1 MKSYYIYEAMTLTM
15 TLNAISIYDF
25 SQYET
30 VFVLIINLVGKRI
43 PHFKY
48 GVENK
53 NYSIC
58 FTCYIYWVFE
68 MLIKYQH
75 AGYIILNWQ
84 IVSQVTQI
92 YHYCLL
98 S

>member
-1 MKSYYIYEAMTLTM
+1 MTLAMTLK
-15 TLNAISIYDF
+15 AISIHDF
-25 SQYET
+25 SQYEI
-30 VFVLIINLVGKRI
+30 VFVLIIKLVGKRLL
-43 PHFKY
+43 HFKY

-53 NYSIC
+53 DHTT
-58 FTCYIYWVFE
+58 FAYIYWVFE
-68 MLIKYQH
+68 MLIRYQH

-84 IVSQVTQI
+84 IVSEVTQM